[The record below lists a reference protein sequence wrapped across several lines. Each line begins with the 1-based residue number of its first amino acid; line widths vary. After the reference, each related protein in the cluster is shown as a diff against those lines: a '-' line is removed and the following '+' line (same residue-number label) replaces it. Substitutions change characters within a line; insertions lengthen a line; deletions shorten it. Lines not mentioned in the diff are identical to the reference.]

1 MSREKNPWFHFGLAI
16 GANIQDNQLAL
27 PREWN
32 DNLPSPSA
40 RHPTPPRKISITPA
54 HSGRGYEKRLQAVP

>member
-1 MSREKNPWFHFGLAI
+1 MSWEKNPWFNFGLAI

-32 DNLPSPSA
+32 DNLPSPTA
-40 RHPTPPRKISITPA
+40 RQPSPPRKVSVTPA
-54 HSGRGYEKRLQAVP
+54 HPRREFEKRLQAVR